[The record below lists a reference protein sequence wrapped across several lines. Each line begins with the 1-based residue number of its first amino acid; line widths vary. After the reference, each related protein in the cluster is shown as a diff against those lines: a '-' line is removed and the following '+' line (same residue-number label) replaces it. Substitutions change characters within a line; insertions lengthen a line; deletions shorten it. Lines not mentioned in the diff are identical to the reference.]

1 MIVLFGETS
10 SNETAPPVTTG
21 LEAAVLTSGSR
32 KIAALLIL
40 AEEGYLENERVLELA
55 NRDPADLRDAL
66 AKI

>member
-1 MIVLFGETS
+1 
-10 SNETAPPVTTG
+10 
-21 LEAAVLTSGSR
+21 VLTSGSR